1 MSEVHQEKS
10 TRRHA
15 ALCAAQSTRAA
26 PLDDLAACSPTGS
39 RATLTL
45 LKFFIISGQLI
56 SLDDIDQSFWSRSE
70 RRLVRCRPHSR

>member
-45 LKFFIISGQLI
+45 LKFYIVCVARDRPRARGY
-56 SLDDIDQSFWSRSE
+56 
-70 RRLVRCRPHSR
+70 RCRPGISVFVVP